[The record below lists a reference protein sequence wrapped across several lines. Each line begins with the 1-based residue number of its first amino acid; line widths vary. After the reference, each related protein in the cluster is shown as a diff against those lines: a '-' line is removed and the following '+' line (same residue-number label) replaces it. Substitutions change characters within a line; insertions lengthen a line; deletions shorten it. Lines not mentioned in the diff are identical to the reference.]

1 MQKREYASVEKGLEH
16 WNVSR
21 LWSETQGFEV
31 KACQMLTTMGQSG
44 WELFAE
50 DEIQFIFKRK
60 NQS

>member
-1 MQKREYASVEKGLEH
+1 MQKWEYAAVEKGLEH
-16 WNVSR
+16 SNVSS
-21 LWSETQGFEV
+21 LWSETRGFEV

-50 DEIQFIFKRK
+50 DEVQFIFKRK